1 MHLGQGL
8 GVGDFFGGTLKFSF
22 TKQVRLILIWYKVL
36 RATFYNTFE
45 ITRLHSCIKSC
56 AMPRIPPAP
65 NTTES
70 SGRSRNQSLGVT
82 HSFHHSPQAGNKHT
96 QHFPAGFSKD
106 SANFPL
112 WERSGSAL
120 STRSSVYLD
129 ALEINCWLFGFSGR
143 RCWCWGGCWCWC
155 CGRCWFLYVLLWCHF
170 VLLKLESKG
179 NPPPKKSL
187 KTL

>member
-1 MHLGQGL
+1 
-8 GVGDFFGGTLKFSF
+8 
-22 TKQVRLILIWYKVL
+22 
-36 RATFYNTFE
+36 
-45 ITRLHSCIKSC
+45 
-56 AMPRIPPAP
+56 MPRIPPAT

-96 QHFPAGFSKD
+96 QRFPAGFSKD

-120 STRSSVYLD
+120 STRSSIYLD

-155 CGRCWFLYVLLWCHF
+155 CGCCWFLYVLLWCHF

-179 NPPPKKSL
+179 NPPQKKKFKNPLKVIPGREAVVRMSYSL
-187 KTL
+187 CPGGGPNVLKSKRAYIYFT